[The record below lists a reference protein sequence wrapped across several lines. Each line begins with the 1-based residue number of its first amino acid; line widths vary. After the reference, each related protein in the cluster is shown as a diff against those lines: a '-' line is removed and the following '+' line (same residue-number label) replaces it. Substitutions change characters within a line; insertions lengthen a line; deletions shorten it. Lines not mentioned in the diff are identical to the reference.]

1 LEKAEAKLSQAAA
14 DEQRMRDAADDSDEE
29 DALQVCFY
37 LRFTFH
43 FGSSSHINCRSL
55 DQLAVLESRNSCS
68 AITVKWCQSESVKGQ
83 ETEPARYRSPHHL
96 HDKTA
101 RRCQK
106 KLEERFHRYS
116 QSIIP
121 ERGTDTTNWRKRNNL
136 LVIED
141 GTGKEARTGR
151 RKNSSNK
158 NSDEEGTVPPTNL
171 SVHTA
176 HGGKVWAKSAV
187 ASMLRTGDFDDEV
200 DEYIAWRAQQ
210 RTINRAIQNEAA
222 PQYTSVIMVALP
234 RLNKCMHPW
243 LGQTKQ
249 PVDRFLMSSFKTM

>member
-1 LEKAEAKLSQAAA
+1 MQ
-14 DEQRMRDAADDSDEE
+14 QMI
-29 DALQVCFY
+29 QMN
-37 LRFTFH
+37 LRFTLH
-43 FGSSSHINCRSL
+43 FGSSSHINCQSL
-55 DQLAVLESRNSCS
+55 DQLAVLESGKSCS

-121 ERGTDTTNWRKRNNL
+121 ERGTDTTNWQKRNNL

-200 DEYIAWRAQQ
+200 DEYIMHGGLSSAQSTEPF
-210 RTINRAIQNEAA
+210 RMKRRHNT
-222 PQYTSVIMVALP
+222 PQFIMAALP